1 MKVMDNIC
9 ILEDTTAEL
18 EKAKALVALI
28 QSGTDDYASIDGPFK
43 SGFEMVCTNLS
54 TLYDILYRLVEYL
67 DNAVDDAYRHIK
79 PGD

>member
-1 MKVMDNIC
+1 MNNNIC
-9 ILEDTTAEL
+9 ILEDTAAEL

-43 SGFEMVCTNLS
+43 SGFEMICTNLS
-54 TLYDILYRLVEYL
+54 TLYDILYRLTEDLDKAIDAEY
-67 DNAVDDAYRHIK
+67 H